1 MHYPS
6 FAEYSDALQLDLG
19 LALSDELL
27 RRGTLRMRGPAHP
40 VAHSGNF
47 ALTFEVVVDGTRH
60 AVRCFHK
67 PSDSLHQRYAAIA
80 TCLRSI
86 RSPYFVDFEFHAS
99 GITTESGTYPIVRM
113 EWAEG
118 PTLAAYVSDHRHD
131 ASTLQSLRVSLRA
144 LAAHL
149 QDHGIAHGDIQPTN
163 LIVRDPNDL
172 RLIDYD
178 GMYVPQL
185 AGRSSAELGQRNF
198 QHPARR
204 ACHFDANLDRFSFM
218 LIDLA
223 LDAICRH
230 PDLWDQTASG
240 ADAFILRAV
249 DFADPAN
256 SPTFRLLASVPGLE
270 PRVTHFAATCR
281 SPYEQ
286 VPAFEDFL
294 AARNIPAVPI
304 EFSGDASQ
312 SLRDRYVSIHD
323 VVDASN
329 FARCCTRV
337 GDRVELI
344 GRIVRVV
351 MGPESPL
358 DTDCLRVEFGAD
370 TQDLVCLK
378 IWPDALAG
386 LMEIPDPTWVGHWLS
401 AVGLVEPVH
410 SEGIGVRRRKDVS
423 ISVTDQSQ
431 LHRLTE
437 AEARHRLRGRRQ
449 PADVNPGS
457 MADVITDRVVTDV
470 VSAPSPT
477 VIEASLPPPATAT
490 DAVLPPSSTV
500 TDDSSPPPSTAAP
513 NATPSRSH
521 VRNPLRSV
529 SRGWWWICAVMVASV
544 LVHAGLALWPA
555 RTIAPESGPAGAGET
570 AAPAPLPTQS
580 VRPEP
585 ESVVRSLVSQQNL
598 RPSSLPLR
606 TTAGTL
612 SIVKAHDDAQASITL
627 LNGTA
632 ITGLRADKVTLV
644 QRTVYS
650 DREVIV
656 GYTQCSDTAAPCAHR
671 QPFWLELRDGAP
683 PNLRQM
689 PGVWASTGAGSAV
702 ATDAGVQ
709 VNLGVWNGERRTAV
723 LTVAGN
729 IVITRTPE
737 PRRPLSRA
745 DCTTVIQSAES
756 CATSRDCS
764 SFASSAQRI
773 KPNQRAKLVRL
784 YHEST
789 GLDGAAF
796 RALCVRS
803 CELGLTPSHDFI
815 RRTVCAGAQ
824 RGQWSSTDSVAGLI
838 R

>member
-19 LALSDELL
+19 VALSDELL
-27 RRGTLRMRGPAHP
+27 RRGTLRMRGPGHP

-67 PSDSLHQRYAAIA
+67 PSDALHERYDAIA
-80 TCLRSI
+80 TCLRSL
-86 RSPYFVDFEFHAS
+86 RSAYFVDFEFQPS

-113 EWAEG
+113 NWAEG
-118 PTLAAYVSDHRHD
+118 PTLAAYVSARRRDVS
-131 ASTLQSLRVSLRA
+131 ALQALRVSLRT

-149 QDHGIAHGDIQPTN
+149 REHGIAHGDIQPTN
-163 LIVRDPNDL
+163 LIVQGPTAL

-198 QHPARR
+198 QHPERR
-204 ACHFDANLDRFSFM
+204 ARHFDANLDRFSF
-218 LIDLA
+218 LLLDLA

-230 PDLWDQTASG
+230 PDLWDQTDSG

-249 DFADPAN
+249 DFADPAT
-256 SPTFRLLASVPGLE
+256 SPAFRLLASVPGLE
-270 PRVTHFAATCR
+270 PRVKHFAACCR

-286 VPAFEDFL
+286 VPDLEDFL
-294 AARNIPAVPI
+294 ATRNIPVVPI

-312 SLRDRYVSIHD
+312 SLRERYVSIHD

-337 GDRVELI
+337 GDQVELI

-378 IWPDALAG
+378 IWPESLAG
-386 LMEIPDPTWVGHWLS
+386 LKEIPDPTWVGRWLS

-410 SEGIGVRRRKDVS
+410 SEGSGVRRRKDVS
-423 ISVTDQSQ
+423 ISITAQSQ

-437 AEARHRLRGRRQ
+437 VEARHRLRGRRQ
-449 PADVNPGS
+449 PADVTSDS
-457 MADVITDRVVTDV
+457 MADVITDRVVTDA
-470 VSAPSPT
+470 VS
-477 VIEASLPPPATAT
+477 
-490 DAVLPPSSTV
+490 PPSAIAA
-500 TDDSSPPPSTAAP
+500 SSGPPVR
-513 NATPSRSH
+513 SRWRDASKG
-521 VRNPLRSV
+521 V
-529 SRGWWWICAVMVASV
+529 SRGWWWVCAVMVSSV
-544 LVHAGLALWPA
+544 LVHAGLALWSA
-555 RTIAPESGPAGAGET
+555 RAVAPESSPAHAGGVDAPGP
-570 AAPAPLPTQS
+570 PPTHS

-585 ESVVRSLVSQQNL
+585 ERAVARLESQQDL
-598 RPSSLPLR
+598 QPSSLPL
-606 TTAGTL
+606 TTAAGTL
-612 SIVKAHDDAQASITL
+612 AIAKATDDEQASIVL
-627 LNGTA
+627 LNDAA
-632 ITGLRADKVTLV
+632 IAGLRADTVSLAH
-644 QRTVYS
+644 RTVYS
-650 DREVIV
+650 DRDVIV
-656 GYTQCSDTAAPCAHR
+656 GFTQCNDTAAPCAHR

-683 PNLRQM
+683 PNLRRM
-689 PGVWASTGAGSAV
+689 PGMWASTSAGSVA

-709 VNLGVWNGERRTAV
+709 VDLGVWNGERRTAV
-723 LTVAGN
+723 FTVAGN
-729 IVITRTPE
+729 IVISRTPE
-737 PRRPLSRA
+737 PPRALSRA

-764 SFASSAQRI
+764 SLANSAQRVT
-773 KPNQRAKLVRL
+773 PSRRAQLMRL

-789 GLDGAAF
+789 GLDYAAF
-796 RALCVRS
+796 GALCVRS
-803 CELGLTPSHDFI
+803 CELGLTPSPSFI

-824 RGQWSSTDSVAGLI
+824 PGQWSSLDPAEGLL